1 MSFSQNTFFRGRRL
15 RQSAQLR
22 AMMKEVYL
30 TKQNLIMPYF
40 IADSEDVDYK
50 KPIASMPGQYQFSL
64 ASFEKHIEKVI
75 DKGLCS
81 LILFGIPKSKDAIA
95 SEGFSEDG
103 VIQKAVRMLKKRWP
117 HLIVITDV
125 CLCEYTDHGHC
136 GILKTS
142 PLNNE
147 TYVDNDETLEIL
159 AKIALSHAKA
169 GVDIVAP
176 SDMMD
181 GRVLAIR
188 QALDNAKLGF
198 ENIPIMSYSVKYA
211 SAFYGPFRDAAE
223 SAPQSGDR
231 KSYQMDY
238 AVQSEALREAE
249 ADIAEGADMLIVKP
263 AGAYQDVIKT
273 LKDNFDVPLVAY
285 QVSGEYSMI
294 KAAALNGWINEDAI
308 VYESLIGMRRAGAQL
323 IFSYFTEDLI
333 MRGIV

>member
-1 MSFSQNTFFRGRRL
+1 MPFLEEPFFRGRRL
-15 RQSAQLR
+15 RQSSELR
-22 AMMKEVYL
+22 AIMKEINL

-40 IADSEDVDYK
+40 IADNDDVNFK
-50 KPIASMPGQYQFSL
+50 KPIDSMPGQFQFSL
-64 ASFEKHIEKVI
+64 PAFEKHIEQII

-81 LILFGIPKSKDAIA
+81 LILFGIPSSKDAIA
-95 SEGFSEDG
+95 SEGFSDEG
-103 VIQKAVRMLKKRWP
+103 IIQKTVRMLKKRWP

-136 GILKTS
+136 GILKNS
-142 PLNNE
+142 PRNIE
-147 TYVDNDETLEIL
+147 IYVDNDETLEIL

-169 GVDIVAP
+169 GADILAP

-188 QALDNAKLGF
+188 KALDSAKQGF

-211 SAFYGPFRDAAE
+211 SAYYGPFRDAAE

-238 AVQSEALREAE
+238 AIESEALREAA
-249 ADIAEGADMLIVKP
+249 ADIAESADILIVKP
-263 AGAYQDVIKT
+263 AGAYQDIIKT
-273 LKDNFDVPLVAY
+273 LKNNFDVPLAAY

-294 KAAALNGWINEDAI
+294 KAAALNGWINEDAV
-308 VYESLIGMRRAGAQL
+308 VYEALIGLRRSGAQL

-333 MRGIV
+333 LRGIV